1 MIMSWAEWLRETP
14 LSIYIQEDVNAFP
27 LLEVL
32 HVVTIALVVGSI
44 FIVDLRLLN
53 VSARTYPVSRL
64 MRAVL
69 PITIIA
75 FIFAAMTG
83 FLLFASQPTRYLGTT
98 PFLIK
103 MALLF
108 CAVIN
113 MAVFHFVTQRGIAGW
128 DVAERVPISAKVA
141 GLVSIILWIAILVAG
156 RFIGFLLAY

>member
-1 MIMSWAEWLRETP
+1 
-14 LSIYIQEDVNAFP
+14 
-27 LLEVL
+27 
-32 HVVTIALVVGSI
+32 
-44 FIVDLRLLN
+44 
-53 VSARTYPVSRL
+53 